1 MDLCIGKHANWT
13 AKQYYSVL
21 VKEMEKSGIQNYKMC
36 SALYETENTMKWR
49 VASVKNH
56 HEMQEK
62 QRWMAYVLALIFG
75 VSCPVAVVAT
85 GNIAKYSLNRIYGES
100 MISIQES
107 IEQPEYEDSLV
118 EQYGDVL
125 DGEDIIIEEITSTN
139 SSANGSY
146 TWEIDKESRNVIID
160 IFLKKGQTVT
170 MGVSFSSESG
180 VIDMGVI
187 KGTEK
192 RYVTL
197 DANGMHNFEI
207 KEDDTYKLYVKNK
220 SDEKIMV
227 DFMYFVL

>member
-1 MDLCIGKHANWT
+1 
-13 AKQYYSVL
+13 
-21 VKEMEKSGIQNYKMC
+21 ME
-36 SALYETENTMKWR
+36 
-49 VASVKNH
+49 
-56 HEMQEK
+56 
-62 QRWMAYVLALIFG
+62 
-75 VSCPVAVVAT
+75 
-85 GNIAKYSLNRIYGES
+85 
-100 MISIQES
+100 
-107 IEQPEYEDSLV
+107 
-118 EQYGDVL
+118 
-125 DGEDIIIEEITSTN
+125 
-139 SSANGSY
+139 SY

>member
-1 MDLCIGKHANWT
+1 
-13 AKQYYSVL
+13 
-21 VKEMEKSGIQNYKMC
+21 
-36 SALYETENTMKWR
+36 
-49 VASVKNH
+49 
-56 HEMQEK
+56 
-62 QRWMAYVLALIFG
+62 
-75 VSCPVAVVAT
+75 
-85 GNIAKYSLNRIYGES
+85 